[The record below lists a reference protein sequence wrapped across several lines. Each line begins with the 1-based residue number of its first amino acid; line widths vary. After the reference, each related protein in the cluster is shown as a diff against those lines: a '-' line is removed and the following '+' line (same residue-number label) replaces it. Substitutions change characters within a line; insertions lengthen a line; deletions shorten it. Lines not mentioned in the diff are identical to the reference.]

1 MNGFLR
7 PLGLAAIA
15 AIAIAAHAEVA
26 GSWALTSEGMRG
38 TNHSV
43 LTIERTEEGYRGNL
57 EGQRG
62 SRELPAITVDGD
74 SFSFELTMQT
84 RMGDIDLSYAGT
96 VTRGHRLRHDRNAH
110 GRAAVLGDSKGIG
123 PNRPTLL
130 RFDD

>member
-7 PLGLAAIA
+7 PLGLAAMAAIGIA
-15 AIAIAAHAEVA
+15 AQAEVA

-43 LTIERTEEGYRGNL
+43 LTIERTDEGYRGNL

-96 VTRGHRLRHDRNAH
+96 VT
-110 GRAAVLGDSKGIG
+110 GDTVSGTIATPMG
-123 PNRPTLL
+123 ERPFSGT
-130 RFDD
+130 RRE